1 MKMSADGV
9 KMDMTVSTDKDFNS
23 SMSFTMD
30 IADFMKLYMEFKST
44 YEASAK
50 EPALTLPEGA
60 VVISLNDMMNNLA
73 TDVVV
78 TETAVEAT
86 EVSENAAEE
95 PTVEITE
102 IETPVENTEV
112 A

>member
-1 MKMSADGV
+1 
-9 KMDMTVSTDKDFNS
+9 
-23 SMSFTMD
+23 
-30 IADFMKLYMEFKST
+30 
-44 YEASAK
+44 
-50 EPALTLPEGA
+50 
-60 VVISLNDMMNNLA
+60 MNNLA

-95 PTVEITE
+95 PAVEITE